1 MPGHASFQTEAAIE
15 RLVEADTEIWYPGFT
30 PTSALPWGW
39 TETFAEIALNMLS
52 PASSI
57 SFSQGHTSK
66 HFLHTQISEMGLAS

>member
-15 RLVEADTEIWYPGFT
+15 RLVEADTEIT

-57 SFSQGHTSK
+57 SFSQGHTPK